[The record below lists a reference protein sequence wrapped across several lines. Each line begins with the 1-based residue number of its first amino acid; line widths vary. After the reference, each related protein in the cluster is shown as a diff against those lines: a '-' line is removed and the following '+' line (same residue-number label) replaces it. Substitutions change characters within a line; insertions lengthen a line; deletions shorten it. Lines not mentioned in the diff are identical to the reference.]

1 MPSPIRSC
9 RNDRSRGPALG
20 AAALTL
26 LIGLAGPALAQ
37 GNRPVRLLPPP
48 PGTAPAVPDPPAA
61 PAPTPPA
68 DESINATP
76 LAPVDPAWV
85 GTLGAPQALPPTMWQ
100 GTSRSVVAAALPA
113 LGPTTSPVLQD
124 LSRRLLLSNAAAP
137 AGQDP
142 PNQPGLAALRVERLA
157 ALGEVEG
164 AIAVIDALPATL
176 RDESMARRRIE
187 LAFAKNDGEDAC
199 RSVQTNIARYQ
210 SVWWDRA
217 LIACQALAGD
227 REKAAL
233 GISLLHEQKAPA
245 DPTFDALVAAVG
257 GRALKLDKLAQPTPM
272 LVSLLAAAKATQPRD
287 PLGEADPA
295 SLRAWATNES
305 VPALQRLAAAER
317 AAALGAIT
325 PEALGDLYAKA
336 SFTPEELGQAIKQ
349 GKAPAN
355 PRDRALL
362 YQVARSDPATGVR
375 TAALAALLDDA
386 RKRGVF
392 IVTAR
397 ALAPIVLELQPGEEL
412 ASFAPEA
419 MRALYAASRP
429 DAAAAWLPVADP
441 ASAPTLTLLGQLANG
456 GTLAPAF
463 FDTAIAALA
472 ERDPH
477 QATLVLAVFA
487 PIIGLDVR
495 PPVAEW
501 GRLADKP
508 HDGVWPSAAVW
519 LDQRQAAAKKRLGET
534 VLMTLLIA
542 RSGERLS
549 LEPVVLADAV
559 AGLAAVGLESEA
571 RALALEAALA
581 AGI

>member
-9 RNDRSRGPALG
+9 RNDRLRRAVLG

-26 LIGLAGPALAQ
+26 LMLAGPALAQ
-37 GNRPVRLLPPP
+37 SNRPVRLLPPP
-48 PGTAPAVPDPPAA
+48 PGTGPAVPEAPAA
-61 PAPTPPA
+61 PPPTPPA
-68 DESINATP
+68 DESISATP

-100 GTSRSVVAAALPA
+100 GTPRSVVASALPA
-113 LGPTTSPVLQD
+113 LGPTISPVLQD

-164 AIAVIDALPATL
+164 ALAVIDALPGTL
-176 RDESMARRRIE
+176 RDETMARRGVE
-187 LAFAKNDGEDAC
+187 LVFAKNDAEEAC

-245 DPTFDALVAAVG
+245 DSAFDALVGAVG
-257 GRALKLDKLAQPTPM
+257 GRALKLEKLAQPTPM
-272 LVSLLAAAKATQPRD
+272 LASLLAASKSTPPHD
-287 PLGEADPA
+287 LLSEADPA
-295 SLRAWATNES
+295 TLRAWATNES
-305 VPALQRLAAAER
+305 LPALQRLAAGER
-317 AAALGAIT
+317 AAALGAIA
-325 PEALGDLYAKA
+325 PEALAELYAKA
-336 SFTPEELGQAIKQ
+336 SFTPEELGHAIKQ
-349 GKAPAN
+349 GKTAAS

-362 YQVARSDPATGVR
+362 YQVARSDPAAGAR
-375 TAALAALLDDA
+375 TAALTALFDEA

-392 IVTAR
+392 VITAR
-397 ALAPIVLELQPGEEL
+397 VLAPIVLELAPGEEL
-412 ASFAPEA
+412 ASFAPAA
-419 MRALYAASRP
+419 MRALYAAGRP

-441 ASAPTLTLLGQLANG
+441 AAAATLALLGQLASG
-456 GTLAPAF
+456 GTLTPAS
-463 FDTAIAALA
+463 FDAAIAALS
-472 ERDPH
+472 ERDPR
-477 QATLVLAVFA
+477 QATLVLALA
-487 PIIGLDVR
+487 TGLGISSDVADG
-495 PPVAEW
+495 V
-501 GRLADKP
+501 RLVDKA
-508 HDGVWPSAAVW
+508 HDGAWPSAALW
-519 LDQRQAAAKKRLGET
+519 LDQRQAAAKRRLGET

-549 LEPVVLADAV
+549 LEPIVLADAV
-559 AGLAAVGLESEA
+559 AGLVAVGLEGEA
-571 RALALEAALA
+571 RALALEAALT